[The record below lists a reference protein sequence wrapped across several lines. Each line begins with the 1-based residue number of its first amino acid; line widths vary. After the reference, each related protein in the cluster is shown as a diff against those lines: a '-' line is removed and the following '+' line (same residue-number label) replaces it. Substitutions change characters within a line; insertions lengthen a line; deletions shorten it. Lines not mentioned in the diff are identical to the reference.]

1 MVPTVIVL
9 VATLL
14 LAACATPRMHT
25 ISELS
30 SLGRSCGVA
39 EGEILQDEEEP
50 RVLILMRPGATP
62 AERAC
67 VARWSRRNHLHLAW
81 VEAVVQDT
89 E

>member
-1 MVPTVIVL
+1 M
-9 VATLL
+9 

-25 ISELS
+25 LAELS
-30 SLGRSCGVA
+30 SLGRRCGVA
-39 EGEILQDEEEP
+39 EGEIMQDEEGP
-50 RVLILMRPGATP
+50 RVLILMRPGAT
-62 AERAC
+62 AEERAC